1 MDKERMWKILNIK
14 ERRKQLGISQGELA
28 KRCGITQSS
37 LCDIEQ
43 GRLVPSIETTIK
55 IANALNIEIDTTVKD
70 SYKMYENLNNFRDN
84 LLSKKGE

>member
-1 MDKERMWKILNIK
+1 MNIK
-14 ERRKQLGISQGELA
+14 ERREQLGISQGELA
-28 KRCGITQSS
+28 KKCGIAQST
-37 LCDIEQ
+37 LCDIEK

>member
-1 MDKERMWKILNIK
+1 MNIK
-14 ERRKQLGISQGELA
+14 ERRKQLGISQGELP
-28 KRCGITQSS
+28 KKCGITQSS